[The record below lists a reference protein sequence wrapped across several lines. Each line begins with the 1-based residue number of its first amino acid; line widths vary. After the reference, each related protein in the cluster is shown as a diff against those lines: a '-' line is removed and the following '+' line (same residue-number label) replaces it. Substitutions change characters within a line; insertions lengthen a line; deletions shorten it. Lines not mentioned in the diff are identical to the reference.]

1 MFTQVYR
8 APEATQGGLGI
19 GLTLVKRLVEM
30 HGGSVEARS
39 AGEDQGSEFRVRLPV
54 LSEAPKPSPAK
65 SIAAEPAATHR
76 ILIVDDNRDNAESLA
91 LLLGITGND
100 TYIARDGIEALEA
113 AAEHR
118 PEVVLLDI
126 GLPKLSGHDVCRRI
140 RAESWG
146 KDVVVIALTGWGQEE
161 DRRKSQEAGFDG
173 HLVKPVDYDE
183 LLELL
188 SSLTNG
194 ARKAG

>member
-1 MFTQVYR
+1 
-8 APEATQGGLGI
+8 
-19 GLTLVKRLVEM
+19 M
-30 HGGSVEARS
+30 HDGSVEARS
-39 AGEDQGSEFRVRLPV
+39 AGEDQGSEFLVRLPV
-54 LSEAPKPSPAK
+54 LSEAPQPSA
-65 SIAAEPAATHR
+65 SQSNAGAEPAATHR

-91 LLLGITGND
+91 LLLGITGNE
-100 TYIARDGIEALEA
+100 TYIARDGLEALEA

-146 KDVVVIALTGWGQEE
+146 KDIVVIALTGWGQEE

-194 ARKAG
+194 SRQSADYADYTDSN

>member
-1 MFTQVYR
+1 M
-8 APEATQGGLGI
+8 
-19 GLTLVKRLVEM
+19 
-30 HGGSVEARS
+30 
-39 AGEDQGSEFRVRLPV
+39 
-54 LSEAPKPSPAK
+54 
-65 SIAAEPAATHR
+65 
-76 ILIVDDNRDNAESLA
+76 
-91 LLLGITGND
+91 LGITGND

-146 KDVVVIALTGWGQEE
+146 KDIVVIALTGWGQEE